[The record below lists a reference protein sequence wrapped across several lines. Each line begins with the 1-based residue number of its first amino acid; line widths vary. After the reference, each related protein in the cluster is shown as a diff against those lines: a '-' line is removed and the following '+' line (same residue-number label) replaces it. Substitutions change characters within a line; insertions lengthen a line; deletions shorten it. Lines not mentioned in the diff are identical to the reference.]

1 MESLEDIKG
10 KDLFFMFDCIECERE
25 IYVCDIDW
33 VSMLCEFCGIE
44 NTEKMIIKYG
54 KLRGFSRSLLIK
66 KHNPTVISEFSKQ
79 LNKL

>member
-10 KDLFFMFDCIECERE
+10 KDLFFMFDCIECEKE
-25 IYVCDIDW
+25 ITEGRLDW
-33 VSMLCEFCGIE
+33 VSILCEFCGIE
-44 NTEKMIIKYG
+44 NTEKMIVKYG

-66 KHNPTVISEFSKQ
+66 KNNPTVISEFSKQ